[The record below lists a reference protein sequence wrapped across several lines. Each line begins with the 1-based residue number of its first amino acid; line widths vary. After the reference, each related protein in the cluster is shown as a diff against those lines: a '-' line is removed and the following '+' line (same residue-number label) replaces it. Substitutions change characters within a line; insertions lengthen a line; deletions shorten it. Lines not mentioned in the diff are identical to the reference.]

1 MLTLSRT
8 FFDEID
14 GDYSLNSTACSANY
28 SYGYTYPGSP
38 LTLFNSTVVE
48 KEVRE
53 TTRLETDSD
62 GGADGEHDLFRHE
75 QVNSNGN
82 TQPIIHIESS
92 QSATD
97 GEFEPCYT
105 WVTQPYGPATLY
117 VYPDSTFTVDM
128 NFHTASS
135 LVSLEFGADKI
146 GVGGPVKS
154 FSVPNPKAPATYVNP
169 GLTGTKPSSEPDPTW
184 WDRAKSLGRPV
195 RDKIGEIFSAWGRL
209 PYHKLWPIIDKALNN
224 PANDLIGA
232 DVSVPLEAAKAAR
245 PILAPL
251 IGGVL
256 ERFGGKKAVGEAAE
270 QVVKHV
276 DDVAEGAGVVFKHAD
291 DAKNVPNP
299 FGRKGGPLHQEKVQ
313 EVFDDIKRRG
323 LEAET
328 EYPVP
333 LKKTPGVEGHKTR
346 YADVVAIDPV
356 TKEPVELHQVGKSL
370 KDGLT
375 GVAREKRALT
385 DIEKNLT
392 TPATVK
398 FHGYNP

>member
-1 MLTLSRT
+1 MLTLTRT
-8 FFDEID
+8 FIDKYDFD
-14 GDYSLNSTACSANY
+14 C
-28 SYGYTYPGSP
+28 
-38 LTLFNSTVVE
+38 
-48 KEVRE
+48 
-53 TTRLETDSD
+53 D
-62 GGADGEHDLFRHE
+62 GGAEGEHTIFIHE
-75 QVNSNGN
+75 QVNSNGSV
-82 TQPIIHIESS
+82 QPIVHVEESQPAS
-92 QSATD
+92 GGVFGTRTVWVSNSD
-97 GEFEPCYT
+97 GTTSVYT
-105 WVTQPYGPATLY
+105 
-117 VYPDSTFTVDM
+117 YPDWGPFTVDM
-128 NFHTASS
+128 NFRTASS
-135 LVSLEFGADKI
+135 PVSLEFDADKI